1 MGDLRATCPHTM
13 GSRTST
19 SLVAERAVEFRTC
32 ARVRTVPGG
41 LVTMGGCLLLSLSTY
56 CEGHGG
62 VRFVNVVARDLR
74 EIERNAA
81 ASEEA
86 IIGDLDRRR

>member
-1 MGDLRATCPHTM
+1 
-13 GSRTST
+13 
-19 SLVAERAVEFRTC
+19 
-32 ARVRTVPGG
+32 
-41 LVTMGGCLLLSLSTY
+41 MGGCLLLSLSTY